1 MKNNLKKNLPR
12 TIREL
17 ETFARKKSS
26 KGAFNWL
33 NAAAESGITK
43 KINQDAFKKVEII
56 PNFFHDTSNLDTST
70 SFFGHKI
77 SMPIIISPMGHQTQ
91 FHKNGEAEL
100 AAGTKFENILLC
112 FSTQGRMSLKQIKR
126 KCPRGKFIWDFFP
139 FGPRKWIKEQ
149 IMDAKNAGAIGCAL
163 TVDAPI
169 RSVRYLDRETKYDA
183 RKHGKFYKPMPPD
196 ISYARKLKSEDL
208 KWMKEYCDKTP
219 FIVKGILS
227 SHDANLAIKNGV
239 DVIWVSNHGGRMLES
254 GYSSLKALIEIKKN
268 VKKKIPIF
276 FDSGVRSGSDILKA
290 IGLGADIVG
299 LGRPVIYG
307 LIWAGKKGVNH
318 MLTLLREEFETAM
331 INSSISKISDIT
343 ARNIMKSNLK

>member
-1 MKNNLKKNLPR
+1 MKNNLKKNLPQ

-70 SFFGHKI
+70 SFFGHKL

-183 RKHGKFYKPMPPD
+183 RKHGKFYKSMPPD

-208 KWMKEYCDKTP
+208 KWMKEYCGKTP

-254 GYSSLKALIEIKKN
+254 GYSSLKALTEIKKN

-290 IGLGADIVG
+290 ISLGANIVSI
-299 LGRPVIYG
+299 GRPSLCG
-307 LIWAGKKGVNH
+307 LIVNGSKGVNKTFE
-318 MLTLLREEFETAM
+318 LFKEEFISTM
-331 INSSISKISDIT
+331 GLCGCKSINEINYKIIK
-343 ARNIMKSNLK
+343 NN